1 MAQPQRQTQVQIKV
15 LRIGIVQ
22 DGKIVKEELIKSGDP
37 VTIGD
42 SDKNTFQLATPTL
55 GKRFQLF
62 EPQKGGAYNLVFT
75 DGMTGR
81 VSYKD
86 DVLGFDQLKT
96 ATEVIKKSDGF
107 HLPLNDSNRGKVM
120 VDGLTILF
128 QFVPPPPEPLGAS
141 MDFRPR
147 FIDDDDPVYYGFL
160 SVFWALGI
168 VFGIITVNAP
178 PRQPTVDELPD
189 RFTQMISAPP
199 VEDTPPPPP
208 EPMETDNGEQVA
220 KQSEA
225 ESSQKVAKKSEK
237 DAAARREQAREQVM
251 QQSRLLMAI
260 IGTRGESASGS
271 RVEDL
276 LGDADFA
283 GQDLDSALANVS
295 GAEVASSTSME
306 ARTGTAGGRRDA
318 DIGDLQGG
326 KVGSVGVGS
335 GPAVQVSGNI
345 GVEQEDA
352 YLESGDAAAVK
363 KVVKKQS
370 GQVKYCYESQLK
382 ANPTLAGRVEITF
395 LVKAGRVTSAK
406 AASNSTGSDALAQC
420 IVGKVRSWRFGEDV
434 VGEFTYPFSLTPS
447 S

>member
-42 SDKNTFQLATPTL
+42 SEKNTFQLAAPTL

-62 EPQKGGAYNLVFT
+62 EPQKGGTYNLVFT

-86 DVLGFDQLKT
+86 EVLGFDQLK
-96 ATEVIKKSDGF
+96 AASEVIKKSDGF

-178 PRQPTVDELPD
+178 PRQPTVDELPE

-199 VEDTPPPPP
+199 VDDTPPPPP
-208 EPMETDNGEQVA
+208 EPVETDNGEQVA

-420 IVGKVRSWRFGEDV
+420 IVGKVKSWRFGEDV

>member
-42 SDKNTFQLATPTL
+42 SEKNTFQLAAPTL

-62 EPQKGGAYNLVFT
+62 EPQKGGTYNLVFT

-96 ATEVIKKSDGF
+96 ASEVVKKSDGF
-107 HLPLNDSNRGKVM
+107 HLPLNDSNRGKII

-128 QFVPPPPEPLGAS
+128 QFVPPPPEPLGTS
-141 MDFRPR
+141 MDFRPK
-147 FIDDDDPVYYGFL
+147 FIDDDDPIYYGFL
-160 SVFWALGI
+160 SVFFALGI

-178 PRQPTVDELPD
+178 PRQPDVSELPD
-189 RFTQMISAPP
+189 RFTQIISTPP
-199 VEDTPPPPP
+199 SDEPPPPP
-208 EPMETDNGEQVA
+208 EPVESDDGEQVV
-220 KQSEA
+220 KKEESEA
-225 ESSQKVAKKSEK
+225 SEKVAKKPEK

-276 LGDADFA
+276 LGEADFA

-326 KVGSVGVGS
+326 KVGAVGVGS
-335 GPAVQVSGNI
+335 GPAVQVSGKI

-352 YLESGDAAAVK
+352 YLESGDAAKVK
-363 KVVKKQS
+363 SVVKKQS

-406 AASNSTGSDALAQC
+406 AVSNSTGSDALGQC
-420 IVGKVRSWRFGEDV
+420 IVGKVKSWRFDEDV